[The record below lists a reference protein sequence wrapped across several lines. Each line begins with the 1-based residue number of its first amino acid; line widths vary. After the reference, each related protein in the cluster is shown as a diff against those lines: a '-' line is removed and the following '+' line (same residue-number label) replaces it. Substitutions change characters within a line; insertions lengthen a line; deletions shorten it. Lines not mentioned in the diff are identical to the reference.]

1 MRKDLTELV
10 FILDR
15 SGSMSGLE
23 SDAVGGFNSM
33 IEKQS
38 KEDGEALVS
47 TVLFNHEMKVIH
59 DRIDIKE
66 TPKMEVSDYKVGGST
81 ALIDAIGNAI
91 HHISNVHK
99 YIREEDKPE
108 HTLFLIMTDGYEN
121 ASHRYSSDDVK
132 RMITQKQELGW
143 EFIFM
148 AANIDAVETAKVIGI
163 EENHAVNYIN
173 DSKGIAM
180 NACVM
185 EDAVCRVR
193 KGKKIG
199 SDWKAEAEADYRK
212 RK

>member
-47 TVLFNHEMKVIH
+47 TVLFNHEMNVVH

-66 TPKMEVSDYKVGGST
+66 TPKMEVRDYKVGGST

-91 HHISNVHK
+91 HHIANVHK
-99 YIREEDKPE
+99 YIREEDRPE

-121 ASHRYSSDDVK
+121 ASHKYSSDDVK

-185 EDAVCRVR
+185 EGAVCRVR

-199 SDWKAEAEADYRK
+199 SDWKAQAEADFRERK
-212 RK
+212 